1 MAQGSKNV
9 VLACAIGAGIGTLIA
24 FEVSRMFWW
33 VGLIAGFLIGY
44 IGYDVRGVARAVPAA
59 FRAVWAWE
67 NASYIL
73 RGFFW
78 FQLAIAMIAF
88 WPVTLIVSFGLLTRE
103 VSTIQEF
110 FLVEMIFIGGLTGI
124 SSVMWLMASLPIRID
139 GDGLSERSE
148 AKSAKRTIY
157 RFAPPIVIFWH
168 LPRRVFFTLRAF
180 TRFARRFGWE
190 FFLRIHSE
198 ERLICGFDAMVG
210 AASGP
215 AIGRLAHLTP
225 VIATLVGAAC
235 GGLLGFVNYEFVTKR
250 WLEPKGY
257 LPKRFA

>member
-9 VLACAIGAGIGTLIA
+9 VLACAIGAGIGTLVA

-33 VGLIAGFLIGY
+33 VGLIVGFLIGY
-44 IGYDVRGVARAVPAA
+44 IGYDVRGAARAVPAA

-67 NASYIL
+67 NASYVL

-78 FQLAIAMIAF
+78 FQLAIAMMAF
-88 WPVTLIVSFGLLTRE
+88 WLATLFTSFGLLLRQ

-110 FLVEMIFIGGLTGI
+110 FLVDMIFIGGLTGI
-124 SSVMWLMASLPIRID
+124 SAVIWLTALLTRID
-139 GDGLSERSE
+139 GECFSERDTV
-148 AKSAKRTIY
+148 KSAKRAVY
-157 RFAPPIVIFWH
+157 KFAPPIVIFWH
-168 LPRRVFFTLRAF
+168 LPRGVFFTLRAF
-180 TRFARRFGWE
+180 ARFARRFGWE
-190 FFLRIHSE
+190 FFLRVHSE

-210 AASGP
+210 AASGA

-225 VIATLVGAAC
+225 VITTLVGAVC

-257 LPKRFA
+257 IPKRFA